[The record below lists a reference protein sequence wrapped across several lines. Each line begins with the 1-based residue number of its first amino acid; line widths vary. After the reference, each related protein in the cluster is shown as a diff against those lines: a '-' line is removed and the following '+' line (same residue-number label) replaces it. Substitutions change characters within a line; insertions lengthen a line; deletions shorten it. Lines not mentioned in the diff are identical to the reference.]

1 MKKQTKKQT
10 KKHIKKKTGLK
21 GFLTKIKKKIKNLV
35 VRFLAF
41 GLLALGY
48 NTDEARDWVKQV
60 YWSLRSRKYSFAQKV
75 WAVRHG
81 FLPEDVERLGV
92 TKENFA
98 NMISRKEYAFLRPLN
113 GIYSKW
119 ITDIVTA
126 HAVFK
131 PYRDKMATC
140 YYQISE
146 RDGKCQIIPLY
157 DRDAGDK
164 MRDVIDL
171 LREKKRL
178 KLRSSSERRRTVTLS
193 YYDKKFRINGKRAK
207 EKDVRRVLKTY
218 PGIGVIME
226 DLVAADAF
234 AGGRLRVFVYNEQGD
249 DPRIGDAFI
258 RFRHVDRRHGQDPSD
273 HQENEILTVYKSS
286 GREKSSVLRFCVD
299 KESGKLSPAADYGDT
314 PLRNPSTGVEIP
326 EKIPCWQEIC
336 DTVDSMCRF
345 APQLEFF
352 ALDIVIT
359 EDGFKISRIQN
370 HPAYPQ
376 ARTFSDE
383 LTAYFKRKAAQKR
396 SAYPLGKIISNG
408 CNKFK
413 LFVRTIFARIFFP
426 KGLYPYLS
434 IRLIR
439 DMWKDFRTNKDTTL
453 KEKFW
458 AIRHGY
464 ISYRL
469 HQYGITPENHLNFIS
484 DFEYKWLRHI
494 NNKYR
499 HWMEDKITV
508 KYICSEYNSCFPEY
522 YYYISLK
529 NGNNKLLSMMDLP
542 QGYTNTYS
550 DIFRLVQEKGS
561 LALKP
566 DEGSHGNGF
575 FRFSYENGKYY
586 LNYNE
591 ATEQD
596 VLDILQDVKNQYI
609 ITEYIDMHE
618 ELKRIY
624 PGAVNT
630 IRMIVFKKDGKTPVI
645 GNAYMRFG
653 SKRTGAVD
661 NMGAGGM
668 YARVDVE
675 TGRFYDSKIIEANEI
690 KPCLYHPDTNVKI
703 DGYLP
708 NWEKVKADVLAV
720 ARSIPQLE
728 YFGFDLALTPDGLK
742 FPEINRFPDYPA
754 IEKYTPQTIDYLLY
768 KLRQKKK
775 KFGYNKHRGH
785 SVFKLPK
792 R

>member
-1 MKKQTKKQT
+1 MHRVKKV
-10 KKHIKKKTGLK
+10 IKAIVVRILAFPLLAK
-21 GFLTKIKKKIKNLV
+21 GFNS
-35 VRFLAF
+35 
-41 GLLALGY
+41 
-48 NTDEARDWVKQV
+48 DEAFQWIKQV
-60 YWSLRSRKYSFAQKV
+60 YWGYRDKRYSFAQTRR
-75 WAVRHG
+75 AVKMG
-81 FLPEDVERLGV
+81 FLPQDIERLGV
-92 TKENFA
+92 TKENRDT
-98 NMISRKEYAFLRPLN
+98 ILSRKEYAYLRPLN

-119 ITDIVTA
+119 ITDLVSVHT
-126 HAVFK
+126 VFK
-131 PYRDKMATC
+131 PYRDKMAAC
-140 YYQISE
+140 YYQLCK
-146 RDGKCQIIPLY
+146 RDGKLQIIPLY
-157 DRDAGDK
+157 DRDAGDTLD
-164 MRDVIDL
+164 DVLELI
-171 LREKKRL
+171 REKKRV
-178 KLRSSSERRRTVTLS
+178 KLRASAEKGKSWTIS
-193 YYDKKFRINGKRAK
+193 YFKKKFLLNGKRIKKK
-207 EKDVRRVLKTY
+207 ELRKQLSKF
-218 PGIGVIME
+218 PGIGVITE
-226 DLVAADAF
+226 DLAASEEF
-234 AGGRLRVFVYNEQGD
+234 VGSRLRVFVYNEQGD
-249 DPRIGDAFI
+249 DPKIGDASI
-258 RFRHVDRRHGQDPSD
+258 RFRYVHRR
-273 HQENEILTVYKSS
+273 
-286 GREKSSVLRFCVD
+286 REESVVVD
-299 KESGKLSPAADYGDT
+299 KEVLHVDPLTGRQIDRKAVLRYRVDLESGALHLADCCAGMSEV
-314 PLRNPSTGVEIP
+314 NPSTGRAIP
-326 EKIPCWQEIC
+326 GEIPCWQEIRE
-336 DTVDSMCRF
+336 TVDSMCRF

-352 ALDIVIT
+352 ALDIILT
-359 EDGFKISRIQN
+359 EDGFKISRIRN
-370 HPAYPQ
+370 HPPYPDKLGFPPELAAY
-376 ARTFSDE
+376 
-383 LTAYFKRKAAQKR
+383 LKRKAAQKR
-396 SAYPLGKIISNG
+396 SAYPAGKIIATG
-408 CNKFK
+408 FNKIK
-413 LFVRTIFARIFFP
+413 LGIRRVFAHIFFP
-426 KGLYPYLS
+426 KDLYPYLS
-434 IRLIR
+434 IRLIS

-508 KYICSEYNSCFPEY
+508 KYVCSEYNNCFPEY

-542 QGYTNTYS
+542 EGYTNTYE
-550 DIFRLVQEKGS
+550 DIFRLVKEKGS

-566 DEGSHGNGF
+566 DEGSHGHGF
-575 FRFSYENGKYY
+575 FRFTYENGKYY

-609 ITEYIDMHE
+609 ITEYIDMHD

-630 IRMIVFKKDGKTPVI
+630 IRMIVFKKDGKNPVI

-668 YARVDVE
+668 YAKVDVD

-708 NWEKVKADVLAV
+708 NWEKVKADVLNV

-728 YFGFDLALTPDGLK
+728 YFGFDLALTPEGLK

-768 KLRQKKK
+768 KLAAKKK
-775 KFGYNKHRGH
+775 KFGYDKHRGY
-785 SVFKLPK
+785 SIIRLPK